1 MFEFV
6 KLPELQFDLNAETT
20 DSGRKY
26 VTPEG
31 QKYPSVTTILKNY
44 NMKAIMEWR
53 QRVGPEE
60 AKRVAGRAS
69 RRGTQLHSLC
79 EQYILGELNQFKMMK
94 LMPFDKMMFGQLRPL
109 LDKHVSKVYC
119 LEQALYSDT
128 LRIAGRVDLIAEWDG
143 ELAVIDFKSATKEK
157 KKENI
162 GNYFMQCTA
171 YAEMFEGITSLPIN
185 KIVVAIANEEE
196 CPQVF
201 VEDKKDYLLELH
213 QYVNSYWA
221 KQ

>member
-26 VTPEG
+26 VTPDG
-31 QKYPSVTTILKNY
+31 QKYPSVTTILKGY

-53 QRVGPEE
+53 QRVGAEE
-60 AKRVAGRAS
+60 ANRVAGRAS

-109 LDKHVSKVYC
+109 LDRHVSKVYC

-196 CPQVF
+196 SPQVF